1 MAPERT
7 NTSWDHEYNTL
18 RREKLFRNPP
28 TDQTAYPALQ
38 LAVDPHIESFNA
50 LFRTDGTPGLLDHA
64 LAEIGTKTFLDGD
77 DRAAPAGKNK
87 LTVRYKSVTLQRSQ
101 VPPSNKFAKRREIFP
116 AECRER
122 HVSYRGKLTAVLEFS
137 INDGEPQEFV
147 RELGQMPIMVKS
159 NKCHLENNS
168 PALLVQR
175 KEESEELGGYF
186 VVNGI
191 EKIIRLLL
199 VNRRNFPLAIIR
211 PSFTNRGSSYTPYGI
226 ITNVL
231 HYLNDGNYLV
241 PTNDRE
247 IFEGLNTFLTDR
259 VELLLRT
266 YKTYGLYTKTQT
278 RAYLGEKFRVVLGVP
293 DTMSDYEVGTE
304 FLRRIVL
311 VNLGCVDTLLFMC
324 RKLYALVAG
333 DCAVDNPDAVQNQE
347 ILLGG
352 FLYGMVLK
360 ERLDELLRNP
370 TLSFTSSAFA
380 KDFPISIFK
389 RTNENLGNA
398 LDPSGLDLQQTSG
411 FTVVAEKLNF
421 LRFISHFRMTTT
433 VRKLLPESW
442 GFLCP
447 VHTPDGSPCGLL
459 NHMAHKCKIMTDS
472 VDASAIQRVAM
483 ELGVNDYSSAATSES
498 VVVMLDGRIIGWCT
512 PKAAKAVA
520 DSLRRWKVEGGHGIP
535 VLLEI
540 GYVPPSK
547 GGSYPGI
554 YMSSQP
560 SRMVRPVK
568 YLPLGKEDF
577 VGPHEQPYMSIACT
591 EGEILPGDSTHV
603 EFDPTNILSILANM
617 TPFSDFNQ
625 SPRNMY
631 QCQMGKQTMG
641 TPGTALRHR
650 TDNKMYRLQTG
661 QTPIVRAPLHNTYG
675 FDNFPNGMNAVV
687 AVISY
692 TGYDMDDAMIL
703 NKSAHERGF
712 GHGTIYKTKK
722 VSLKDDTRTRTSRTV
737 SKMFGFAPG
746 SPVRAS
752 DREMLDEDGLPYVGR
767 LVREGDILCA
777 WHTVSADYSG
787 QLINRDGITH
797 WERYREA
804 EDAFIEE
811 VRVIGSDSGNE
822 PLQTIS
828 IKLRIP
834 RSPVIGDKFSS
845 RHGQKG
851 VASQKWPAIDM
862 PFSETGIQPDVIIN
876 PHAFPSRMT
885 IGMFVESLAG
895 KAGALHGLAQD
906 STPFKFNE
914 EHTAGDYF
922 GHQLMKAGYNYHGNE
937 PMYSGITGEEF
948 ACDIYIGVVYYQR
961 LRHMVN
967 DKYQVRT
974 TGPVVPTTGQPIKG
988 RKKGGGI
995 RVGEMERDALL
1006 AHGTAFLLQDRLL
1019 NCSDYSKS
1027 WICRDCGSF
1036 LAVQPTVSPFIGKR
1050 KQVGTVR
1057 CRNCAQ
1063 RLDQI
1068 EGLDLM
1074 KLDGEIWEDG
1084 QGVQW
1089 IGGENTTMVVVPGAL
1104 KFLDVELAAMGVK
1117 LKYRVDNKDAI
1128 RRGPLR
1134 ATAPKAL
1141 PNYAAYNYGFDVK
1154 KRAKRQLGR
1163 RGAMV
1168 VQDKTGGDIQV
1179 RQEIRQLEQDQDLWT
1194 LYILGLSMLQYT
1206 DQASPMSYYG
1216 LAGIHGMP
1224 HQTWGGVKPVAGN
1237 ENTGYCAHSSVLF
1250 PTWHRPYMAL
1260 YEQALRDL
1268 ILMIATFW
1276 PESERQRYESAARR
1290 FRLPYW
1296 DWALEPPSGE
1306 SVLPKSIGGNPFVDV
1321 NGPNGVQRI
1330 ANPLFSYN
1338 FKPLDRTA
1346 FGSGPWN
1353 TWTRTLRS
1361 PSSDGP
1367 DAQSNNSLV
1376 AVNLDQ
1382 NRASLAQRLYSLFS
1396 NNDNYTT
1403 FSNNALGRSDSIES
1417 LHDTIHSL
1425 VGGLGP
1431 SQPAAQP
1438 GHMAYIQWSAF
1449 DPVFFLHHCT
1459 VDRILAIWQAVHP
1472 TTWVPSSQAL
1482 LNSYTTRRGQPINAS
1497 TALTP
1502 FFSDD
1507 NGTFWTSDS
1516 VRDHTKFGY
1525 TYAELL
1531 RGPSTTP
1538 SNNNMAVAAQ
1548 VRTTKQAVN
1557 RMYGSFSPASL
1568 FLKELRA
1575 QGFKTSH
1582 KTAKPAAAP
1591 HYSLTE
1597 SKIFAGADGDRYH
1610 EWTAHVRVDKQALD
1624 RVSSINFFLGG
1635 DDDAPESTHVGT
1647 MGVFTA
1653 ARYRDPTQELE
1664 MGMDHDVPV
1673 SGTVPLTA
1681 ALVKKVAEGELA
1693 GLEPEQVEPYL
1704 RAHLKRVM
1712 LGSKGEVVAAGA
1724 GEECV
1729 EGVGIEVVC
1738 SEVAAPWSEEELPQW
1753 GEGRVQFEMC

>member
-7 NTSWDHEYNTL
+7 DTSWDHEYNTL

-28 TDQTAYPALQ
+28 TDRTAYPALQ
-38 LAVDPHIESFNA
+38 AAVDPHIESFNA
-50 LFRTDGTPGLLDHA
+50 LFRNDDKPGLLDHA
-64 LAEIGTKTFLDGD
+64 IAEIGTKTFLDGD
-77 DRAAPAGKNK
+77 DRAAPGDKNK
-87 LTVRYKSVTLQRSQ
+87 LTIRYKSVTLQRSQ

-116 AECRER
+116 SECRER
-122 HVSYRGKLTAVLEFS
+122 HVSYRGKLTAVLEYR
-137 INDGEPQEFV
+137 INNGEPQEFV

-191 EKIIRLLL
+191 EKIIRMLMM
-199 VNRRNFPLAIIR
+199 NRRNFPLAIIR
-211 PSFTNRGSSYTPYGI
+211 PSFQNRGPSYSQYGI
-226 ITNVL
+226 IVRSVRPDETSQTNVL
-231 HYLNDGNYLV
+231 HYLNDGNVTFRFSWRKNEYLIPV
-241 PTNDRE
+241 MMILKALIETNDRE
-247 IFEGLNTFLTDR
+247 IFEGLVGPSNSKGIENTFLTDR

-293 DTMSDYEVGTE
+293 ETMSDYEVGTE
-304 FLRRIVL
+304 FLRKVVL
-311 VNLGCVDTLLFMC
+311 VHLGCVDVTEEQDLDKFKMLLFMC

-347 ILLGG
+347 VLLGG
-352 FLYGMVLK
+352 FLYGQVLK
-360 ERLDELLRNP
+360 ERMDELLSLSLRAALRDYLRRNP
-370 TLSFTSSAFA
+370 TVSFTSATFA
-380 KDFPISIFK
+380 KDFPIAIFR
-389 RTNENLGNA
+389 RTNENIGNA
-398 LDPSGLDLQQTSG
+398 LEYFLSTGNLQSPSGLDLQQVSG

-421 LRFISHFRMTTT
+421 LRFISHFRMVHRGSFFAQLKTTT

-459 NHMAHKCKIMTDS
+459 NHLAHKCKIMTDS
-472 VDASAIQRVAM
+472 VDASAVAGAAM

-498 VVVMLDGRIIGWCT
+498 VVVMLDGRIVGWCT
-512 PKAAKAVA
+512 PKASKTVA
-520 DSLRRWKVEGGHGIP
+520 DTIRRWKVEGGHGIP
-535 VLLEI
+535 VELEI
-540 GYVPPSK
+540 GHVPPSK

-554 YMSSQP
+554 YMSSKAA
-560 SRMVRPVK
+560 RMVRPVK
-568 YLPLGKEDF
+568 YLALAKEDF

-591 EGEILPGDSTHV
+591 EGEVIPGDSTHV

-641 TPGTALRHR
+641 TPGAAIRYR
-650 TDNKMYRLQTG
+650 TDNKMYRIQTG

-722 VSLKDDTRTRTSRTV
+722 VSLKDDSRTRTSKTI

-746 SPVRAS
+746 STPRAS

-787 QLINRDGITH
+787 QLINRDGVTH
-797 WERYREA
+797 WERYKES

-811 VRVIGSDSGNE
+811 VRVIGSDTGNE

-834 RSPVIGDKFSS
+834 RSPIIGDKFSS

-851 VASQKWPAIDM
+851 VASQKWPAVDM

-914 EHTAGDYF
+914 EHTAADYF
-922 GHQLMKAGYNYHGNE
+922 GHQLKMAGYNYHGNE
-937 PMYSGITGEEF
+937 PLYSGITGEEF
-948 ACDIYIGVVYYQR
+948 SCDIYIGVVYYQR

-1063 RLDQI
+1063 RLDQM
-1068 EGLDLM
+1068 EELNLM

-1117 LKYRVDNKDAI
+1117 LKYRVDTKDAT

-1134 ATAPKAL
+1134 PTAAPKAL
-1141 PNYAAYNYGFDVK
+1141 
-1154 KRAKRQLGR
+1154 
-1163 RGAMV
+1163 M
-1168 VQDKTGGDIQV
+1168 
-1179 RQEIRQLEQDQDLWT
+1179 
-1194 LYILGLSMLQYT
+1194 
-1206 DQASPMSYYG
+1206 
-1216 LAGIHGMP
+1216 
-1224 HQTWGGVKPVAGN
+1224 
-1237 ENTGYCAHSSVLF
+1237 
-1250 PTWHRPYMAL
+1250 
-1260 YEQALRDL
+1260 
-1268 ILMIATFW
+1268 
-1276 PESERQRYESAARR
+1276 
-1290 FRLPYW
+1290 
-1296 DWALEPPSGE
+1296 
-1306 SVLPKSIGGNPFVDV
+1306 
-1321 NGPNGVQRI
+1321 
-1330 ANPLFSYN
+1330 
-1338 FKPLDRTA
+1338 
-1346 FGSGPWN
+1346 
-1353 TWTRTLRS
+1353 
-1361 PSSDGP
+1361 
-1367 DAQSNNSLV
+1367 
-1376 AVNLDQ
+1376 
-1382 NRASLAQRLYSLFS
+1382 
-1396 NNDNYTT
+1396 
-1403 FSNNALGRSDSIES
+1403 
-1417 LHDTIHSL
+1417 
-1425 VGGLGP
+1425 
-1431 SQPAAQP
+1431 
-1438 GHMAYIQWSAF
+1438 
-1449 DPVFFLHHCT
+1449 
-1459 VDRILAIWQAVHP
+1459 
-1472 TTWVPSSQAL
+1472 
-1482 LNSYTTRRGQPINAS
+1482 
-1497 TALTP
+1497 
-1502 FFSDD
+1502 
-1507 NGTFWTSDS
+1507 
-1516 VRDHTKFGY
+1516 
-1525 TYAELL
+1525 
-1531 RGPSTTP
+1531 
-1538 SNNNMAVAAQ
+1538 
-1548 VRTTKQAVN
+1548 
-1557 RMYGSFSPASL
+1557 
-1568 FLKELRA
+1568 
-1575 QGFKTSH
+1575 
-1582 KTAKPAAAP
+1582 
-1591 HYSLTE
+1591 
-1597 SKIFAGADGDRYH
+1597 
-1610 EWTAHVRVDKQALD
+1610 
-1624 RVSSINFFLGG
+1624 
-1635 DDDAPESTHVGT
+1635 
-1647 MGVFTA
+1647 
-1653 ARYRDPTQELE
+1653 
-1664 MGMDHDVPV
+1664 
-1673 SGTVPLTA
+1673 SGTVA
-1681 ALVKKVAEGELA
+1681 A
-1693 GLEPEQVEPYL
+1693 
-1704 RAHLKRVM
+1704 
-1712 LGSKGEVVAAGA
+1712 
-1724 GEECV
+1724 
-1729 EGVGIEVVC
+1729 
-1738 SEVAAPWSEEELPQW
+1738 
-1753 GEGRVQFEMC
+1753 